1 MLAGVFHLAGRRLLR
16 CSDVI
21 DAKPPAKA
29 RHQHH
34 LLFRVWRNALAPII
48 GERARFFKM
57 PRPIHCLRVEV
68 LRPVFDSE
76 KSRVQSRSSDFA

>member
-21 DAKPPAKA
+21 DAKPLAKA

-34 LLFRVWRNALAPII
+34 LLLRVWRNALAPII
-48 GERARFFKM
+48 GERTRIFQNAEAYPLLARASFAA
-57 PRPIHCLRVEV
+57 CL
-68 LRPVFDSE
+68 
-76 KSRVQSRSSDFA
+76 